1 MLPWQDKQGL
11 GGPRGSSSGGRTA
24 KLYQSQCCM
33 QGVDALALSQ
43 LGRSRDWGLTLQ
55 GWDPTGEAVLTEVLQ
70 DPVPLQLC
78 VPNLVL
84 QQDQLLLVL
93 VLQGLQ
99 APLAVL
105 QLINQLLLD
114 LYLASQIRQVGLEI
128 HGWRPVGDS
137 QAGRDEGAWLP
148 QPH

>member
-1 MLPWQDKQGL
+1 M
-11 GGPRGSSSGGRTA
+11 A
-24 KLYQSQCCM
+24 KLYQSQHCM
-33 QGVDALALSQ
+33 QRVDRLAPRHQ
-43 LGRSRDWGLTLQ
+43 GWSRDWGSTLQ
-55 GWDPTGEAVLTEVLQ
+55 GWDPTGDTVLTEVLQ
-70 DPVPLQLC
+70 DSVPLQLC

-93 VLQGLQ
+93 VLEGLQ

-114 LYLASQIRQVGLEI
+114 LYLAGQIRQVSLEI
-128 HGWRPVGDS
+128 HGWKPVGDS
-137 QAGRDEGAWLP
+137 QAGKDGGASLS

>member
-1 MLPWQDKQGL
+1 M
-11 GGPRGSSSGGRTA
+11 A
-24 KLYQSQCCM
+24 KLYQSQHCM
-33 QGVDALALSQ
+33 QRVDGLAPSQ
-43 LGRSRDWGLTLQ
+43 QGWSGDWGSTLQ
-55 GWDPTGEAVLTEVLQ
+55 GWDPTGDTVLTEVLQ
-70 DPVPLQLC
+70 DSVPLQLC

-93 VLQGLQ
+93 VLEGLQ

-114 LYLASQIRQVGLEI
+114 LYLAGQIRQVCLEI
-128 HGWRPVGDS
+128 HGWKPVGDS
-137 QAGRDEGAWLP
+137 QAGKDGGASLS